1 MSKHNFLCLD
11 GPSAVSIKSASRHVV
26 LSELLFLHPMGSAGH
41 VVPNFY
47 FCLQP
52 VGFVGHVVHSGAS
65 RATVSIKSAS
75 RQVVLPVLSELV
87 FLHEMGYAGH
97 VVPNFCFCLHSM
109 GFVGHVVHSGAFGAQ
124 NIDTLFFILG

>member
-1 MSKHNFLCLD
+1 MSKHNFLCLV
-11 GPSAVSIKSASRHVV
+11 GPRAVSIKSASRNVV
-26 LSELLFLHPMGSAGH
+26 LSGLLFLHPMGSAGH

-47 FCLQP
+47 FCLWP
-52 VGFVGHVVHSGAS
+52 VGFVGHVVHSGAT

-75 RQVVLPVLSELV
+75 RHVVLLMLSELV
-87 FLHEMGYAGH
+87 FLHAMGYAGH
-97 VVPNFCFCLHSM
+97 VVPKFCFCLHPV